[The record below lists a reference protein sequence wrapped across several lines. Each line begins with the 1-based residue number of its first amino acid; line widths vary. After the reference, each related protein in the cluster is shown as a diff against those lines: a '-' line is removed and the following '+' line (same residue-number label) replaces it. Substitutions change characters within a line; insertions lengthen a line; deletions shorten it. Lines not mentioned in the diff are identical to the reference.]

1 MRNVVFCSDLLTV
14 ALAEVAKEEDDKS
27 VELRDLLLVVV
38 LQSVLVALLQPVE
51 GIVHLIIVFATFRLL
66 YFL

>member
-1 MRNVVFCSDLLTV
+1 MRNVVFCSDLLAV

-38 LQSVLVALLQPVE
+38 LQGVLVALLQPVE
-51 GIVHLIIVFATFRLL
+51 GVVHLIKVFCIF
-66 YFL
+66 

>member
-51 GIVHLIIVFATFRLL
+51 GIVHLIIVFATFRSR
-66 YFL
+66 